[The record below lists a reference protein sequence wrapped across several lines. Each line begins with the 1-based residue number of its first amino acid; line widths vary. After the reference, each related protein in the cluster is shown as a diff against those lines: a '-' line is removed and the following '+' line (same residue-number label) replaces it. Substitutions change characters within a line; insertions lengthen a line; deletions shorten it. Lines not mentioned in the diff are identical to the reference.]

1 MDARNWRSGG
11 GADYYDDDSL
21 LTHSLQLTKQVKY
34 IRKYLAIDG
43 PMIYMAPYV
52 SAFDASRSI
61 TRAIGRGLDPHPGHQ
76 DFFWACEIASKH

>member
-1 MDARNWRSGG
+1 MRMDARNWRSGG

-34 IRKYLAIDG
+34 IRKFLAIYG

-52 SAFDASRSI
+52 ML
-61 TRAIGRGLDPHPGHQ
+61 GNQ
-76 DFFWACEIASKH
+76 DLFWAL